1 MSDTKYPQE
10 GILKLSSF
18 VQKLQLK
25 QGEECQL
32 YFDSIVK
39 WRDAKNM
46 PYAESFPIVYNMN
59 DFAAIIFSMSQ

>member
-10 GILKLSSF
+10 GILKFSSF

-46 PYAESFPIVYNMN
+46 KTYGFLMLIAFLLYITWM
-59 DFAAIIFSMSQ
+59 ILQQ